1 MGTNNG
7 GAPVRPAPFGCE
19 VVVENGGVRLAP
31 SGELDIATTPT
42 LSRLVDAVRQ
52 AGFHDV
58 TIDLGQVSFADARPL
73 RLLLELDEARRAGEL
88 ALTILPGPP
97 DAQRVFEVTQTVER
111 LPFRR

>member
-7 GAPVRPAPFGCE
+7 GAPGHPVPFDCH
-19 VVVENGGVRLAP
+19 VIVENGGVRLAP

-42 LSRLVDAVRQ
+42 LSRLVQAVRE

-58 TIDLGQVSFADARPL
+58 TIDLAEVSFADARPL
-73 RLLLELDEARRAGEL
+73 RLLLELDEARRAGDI
-88 ALTILPGPP
+88 ALTILPGPT
-97 DAQRVFEVTQTVER
+97 DTQRVFEVTGTVDL